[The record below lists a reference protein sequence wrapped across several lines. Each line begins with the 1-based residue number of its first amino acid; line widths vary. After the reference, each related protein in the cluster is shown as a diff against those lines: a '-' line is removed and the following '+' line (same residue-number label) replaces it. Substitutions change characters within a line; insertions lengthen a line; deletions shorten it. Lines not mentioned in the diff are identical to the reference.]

1 MTNPAAL
8 RRRLIVELRRLRA
21 QAKMTQRQVGQALDW
36 SPSKIIRI
44 EQGVVGISVVDLR
57 ALLALYGVSDER
69 ALSEFAEMARGSKR
83 QPFSDYRD
91 VLSLETIR
99 FFGYEATASII
110 RQVELRVVPGLLQTE
125 EYTRA
130 VFSARHVDEARADKL
145 VESRRERQELME
157 RPDPP
162 EVFFII
168 DEGVL
173 RREVGGPTVMKRQ
186 RERLIEAAAQPN
198 VSIQVLPFALGA
210 HVAISGSF
218 AYLEFPSEGDP
229 DVLHFE
235 NPPGDSLIV
244 DDPQT
249 TSTYLE
255 RFSELEEQATK
266 RTKFDQIVNP

>member
-57 ALLALYGVSDER
+57 ALLTLYGVSDEH

-83 QPFSDYRD
+83 QPFSDYRN
-91 VLSLETIR
+91 VVPLETIR

-130 VFSARHVDEARADKL
+130 VLSAQHVDEATADKM
-145 VESRRERQELME
+145 VESRRERQELLE
-157 RPDPP
+157 RPEPP
-162 EVFFII
+162 EIFFII

-173 RREVGGPTVMKRQ
+173 RREVGGSTVMTRQ

-210 HVAISGSF
+210 HVAIAGSF
-218 AYLEFPSEGDP
+218 VLLEFPSEGDP
-229 DVLHFE
+229 NVLHIE
-235 NPPGDSLIV
+235 NPLGDALIV

-255 RFSELEEQATK
+255 RFSELEEQATD
-266 RTKFDQIVNP
+266 RTKLEELVNP

>member
-1 MTNPAAL
+1 VTNPAAL

-21 QAKMTQRQVGQALDW
+21 QAKMTQRQVAQALDW

-57 ALLALYGVSDER
+57 ALLTLYGVSDEH
-69 ALSEFAEMARGSKR
+69 ALAEFAEMARGSKR

-91 VLSLETIR
+91 VISPETIR

-130 VFSARHVDEARADKL
+130 VLSAQHVDEATADKV
-145 VESRRERQELME
+145 VESRRERQELLE

-162 EVFFII
+162 EVFFVI

-173 RREVGGPTVMKRQ
+173 RREVGGSTVMTRQ
-186 RERLIEAAAQPN
+186 RERLIGAVAQPN
-198 VSIQVLPFALGA
+198 VSIQVLPYSLGA
-210 HVAISGSF
+210 HVAIFGSF
-218 AYLEFPSEGDP
+218 AYLQFPSEGDP
-229 DVLHFE
+229 DVLFFE
-235 NPPGDSLIV
+235 NQPGAALIV
-244 DDPQT
+244 DDPHT

-255 RFSELEEQATK
+255 RFSELEDQATDPA
-266 RTKFDQIVNP
+266 KFEELVNP